1 MHAAP
6 AAIIMAA
13 PLIRAASITLITL
26 ADGAQPQ
33 RRTLTPKPLRA
44 EHTTRTITTSSI
56 AAMSRSGSGTGLPIR
71 GDWSASAEPH
81 QVARAHHRSVFGG
94 HCFGCSRRRRIPE
107 LYGHA
112 SQDGIPLQ
120 TIRRVEFL
128 EYMRIEVDRRVA

>member
-13 PLIRAASITLITL
+13 PLIRADSITLITL
-26 ADGAQPQ
+26 ADGAGAQPR

-44 EHTTRTITTSSI
+44 QHTTLTITSSSI

-94 HCFGCSRRRRIPE
+94 HCLGCSRRRRIPE

-128 EYMRIEVDRRVA
+128 EYMCIEVDRR